1 MGEKRKIV
9 LIWVFMLKLI
19 IYSKNLM
26 KKIYLMGLQRLHW
39 HENGMFEKHSF
50 MLLLEESILSTF
62 AKLFT
67 VNILIQKFLETLQF
81 LNMFCCSE
89 LCEKPETEKVLQVGT
104 KLKSL
109 YKTLLPTFASK
120 GSDVVL

>member
-26 KKIYLMGLQRLHW
+26 EKIYLMGLQRLHW

-62 AKLFT
+62 AKKKIFT

-89 LCEKPETEKVLQVGT
+89 LCENLRLKKYCRWAPNLRAFTKPFCPPSPPKALM
-104 KLKSL
+104 
-109 YKTLLPTFASK
+109 
-120 GSDVVL
+120 